1 MKELLDKFAD
11 LEKALSE
18 ERGDFSIFALFLR
31 EDALDK
37 WDLIVAA
44 PWIDA
49 NVKESLAYITNR
61 IQQLLSPE
69 ELTQLSRVVV
79 VELSNPAV
87 KAMNQAINVRHGQAE
102 IQDSNFFG
110 LQIKHAHIITS
121 QRLHVEAE
129 VPA

>member
-1 MKELLDKFAD
+1 MKELLDKFVD
-11 LEKALSE
+11 LERVLSE
-18 ERGDFSIFALFLR
+18 ERGEFSIFALFLR

-49 NVKESLAYITNR
+49 NVKESLAHITSR
-61 IQQLLSPE
+61 IQKLFSPE

-79 VELSNPAV
+79 VDLANPAV
-87 KAMNQAINVRHGQAE
+87 QAMNQAIRVNHGQAE
-102 IQDSNFFG
+102 IQDSSFFG
-110 LQIKHAHIITS
+110 LQIKHAHVITS
-121 QRLHVEAE
+121 QRLNADAE